1 MYILSILFIYMY
13 ILLYGIYIYPYIYI
27 YIYIYTYIYI
37 VYINICVSTLYNGS
51 IQKKQSAQYEE
62 QSILWCW

>member
-1 MYILSILFIYMY
+1 MYILSILFIYTY

-27 YIYIYTYIYI
+27 YILIYIYI

>member
-1 MYILSILFIYMY
+1 MYILSILFIYTY

-27 YIYIYTYIYI
+27 YIYLYIYI